1 MSCGSVLE
9 VFIADEFEFTS
20 ASLIVIRA
28 HFMDLFTQNAR
39 KGEIWLAK
47 RKQDHKINIIL
58 ICLRTTMRVFAHAPL
73 LIATYITYEGAFDLS
88 RHPPPAATKPFVR
101 ACLFLRAL
109 RVWPCL
115 EHHLDSYSDS
125 VSRCLSSSLG
135 GKILAFCL
143 TFIQFAFVPPADHF
157 PVSLCLRF
165 CRSSVNIPYLL
176 YTILDMCF
184 PSLIPFLFELF
195 NYLLVFFFFHL
206 FFFFFMFFFPNIC
219 GSFVWVCL
227 LFFVSLLIRYSPNW
241 LRVASTFYLVIRV
254 YFLPLSILGTALSL
268 CWFR

>member
-1 MSCGSVLE
+1 MRGKEKFGLQNENKIIKS
-9 VFIADEFEFTS
+9 TS
-20 ASLIVIRA
+20 FWSACALLCVYSRMRPFLSL
-28 HFMDLFTQNAR
+28 
-39 KGEIWLAK
+39 
-47 RKQDHKINIIL
+47 
-58 ICLRTTMRVFAHAPL
+58 P
-73 LIATYITYEGAFDLS
+73 TYEGALDLS

-135 GKILAFCL
+135 GKMLAFCL

-157 PVSLCLRF
+157 PVSLCLCF

-195 NYLLVFFFFHL
+195 NYLLVFFSSIYFSFSSCFSFPIFVAHL
-206 FFFFFMFFFPNIC
+206 SGFAFC
-219 GSFVWVCL
+219 SS
-227 LFFVSLLIRYSPNW
+227 SLYW
-241 LRVASTFYLVIRV
+241 
-254 YFLPLSILGTALSL
+254 
-268 CWFR
+268 

>member
-9 VFIADEFEFTS
+9 VFIADEFESTS

-73 LIATYITYEGAFDLS
+73 LIATYITYEGALDLS

-115 EHHLDSYSDS
+115 EHHLGDGL
-125 VSRCLSSSLG
+125 VLRLRLEV
-135 GKILAFCL
+135 
-143 TFIQFAFVPPADHF
+143 FVQLPRWQNARLLFDIHSIC
-157 PVSLCLRF
+157 VCSA
-165 CRSSVNIPYLL
+165 CRSFSRFIMSPLL
-176 YTILDMCF
+176 SQLCQYTIPTLYHTRHVFSFFNSFSIWVVQLSTCF
-184 PSLIPFLFELF
+184 FLPFIFPFLHVFLSQ
-195 NYLLVFFFFHL
+195 YLWL
-206 FFFFFMFFFPNIC
+206 IC
-219 GSFVWVCL
+219 LGLPFV
-227 LFFVSLLIRYSPNW
+227 
-241 LRVASTFYLVIRV
+241 LR
-254 YFLPLSILGTALSL
+254 LSIDKIFAELA
-268 CWFR
+268 

>member
-9 VFIADEFEFTS
+9 VFIADEFESKS

-73 LIATYITYEGAFDLS
+73 LIATYITYEGALDLS

-135 GKILAFCL
+135 GKMLAFCL

-165 CRSSVNIPYLL
+165 CRSSVNIL
-176 YTILDMCF
+176 YHTLYHTRHVFSFFNSFSIWVVQLSTCF
-184 PSLIPFLFELF
+184 FLPFIFPFLHVFLSQ
-195 NYLLVFFFFHL
+195 YLWL
-206 FFFFFMFFFPNIC
+206 IC
-219 GSFVWVCL
+219 LGLPFV
-227 LFFVSLLIRYSPNW
+227 
-241 LRVASTFYLVIRV
+241 LR
-254 YFLPLSILGTALSL
+254 LSIDKIFAELA
-268 CWFR
+268 